1 MLKIVNVSKKY
12 KNNNVLKNINLEINK
27 GEVVSII
34 GKSGCGKS
42 TLLKCINRL
51 ETTDGG
57 NIYFDNI
64 DITEMN
70 ISDLRQKVGIVFQEY
85 NLFEHLTVLQNLTI
99 GLTKIK
105 KYSDIY
111 AKKEAMKLL
120 KKIGLEDKINS
131 YPDELSGGQ
140 KQRVAIAR
148 TLVMKPKLILLDEPT
163 SALDKE
169 MKKEVIKL
177 IIKMVKDDMT
187 LLIVSHEEEFVNKIS
202 DKIIHIQRSKVVIQ
216 DNIKK
221 KEIE

>member
-1 MLKIVNVSKKY
+1 MLRLVNVSKKY
-12 KNNNVLKNINLEINK
+12 NNNKVLKNINFEINQ

-51 ETTDGG
+51 ESIDNG
-57 NIYFDNI
+57 NIYFDSI

-70 ISDLRQKVGIVFQEY
+70 ILDLRQKVGIVFQEY

-111 AKKEAMKLL
+111 AKKEAMKIL

-131 YPDELSGGQ
+131 YPNELSGGQ

-169 MKKEVIKL
+169 MKKEVINL
-177 IIKMVKDDMT
+177 IMRMVKDDMT

-202 DKIIHIQRSKVVIQ
+202 DRIIYIQKGKAIIY

>member
-12 KNNNVLKNINLEINK
+12 KNNCVLKSINFEINK

-42 TLLKCINRL
+42 TLLKCINKL
-51 ETTDGG
+51 ETIDDG

-70 ISDLRQKVGIVFQEY
+70 ILDLRQKIGIVFQEY

-111 AKKEAMKLL
+111 AKKEAMKIL

-148 TLVMKPKLILLDEPT
+148 TLVMKPQLILLDEPT
-163 SALDKE
+163 SALDTE
-169 MKKEVIKL
+169 MKKEVINL
-177 IIKMVKDDMT
+177 ITRMVKDDMT

-202 DKIIHIQRSKVVIQ
+202 DKIIHIQRGKAVIH

>member
-12 KNNNVLKNINLEINK
+12 KNNDVLKNINFEIKK
-27 GEVVSII
+27 GEVISII

-51 ETTDGG
+51 EDIDTG
-57 NIYFDNI
+57 NIYFNDI

-70 ISDLRQKVGIVFQEY
+70 ILDLRQKVGIVFQEY

-105 KYSDIY
+105 KYSDVY
-111 AKKEAMKLL
+111 AKKEAINIL
-120 KKIGLEDKINS
+120 KKIGLSNKINN

-148 TLVMKPKLILLDEPT
+148 TLVMKPQLILLDEPT
-163 SALDKE
+163 SALDKD
-169 MKKEVIKL
+169 MKKEVINL
-177 IIKMVKDDMT
+177 IMRMAKDNIT
-187 LLIVSHEEEFVNKIS
+187 LLIVSHEEELVNRIS
-202 DKIIHIQRSKVVIQ
+202 DKIIHIKRGQAVI
-216 DNIKK
+216 DKNIKRK
-221 KEIE
+221 V

>member
-12 KNNNVLKNINLEINK
+12 KNNNVLKNINFEIKK
-27 GEVVSII
+27 GEVISII

-51 ETTDGG
+51 EDIDTG
-57 NIYFDNI
+57 NIYFNDV

-70 ISDLRQKVGIVFQEY
+70 ILELRQKVGIVFQEY

-99 GLTKIK
+99 GLTKVK
-105 KYSDIY
+105 KYSDAY
-111 AKKEAMKLL
+111 ARREAINIL
-120 KKIGLEDKINS
+120 KKIELDDKINN

-148 TLVMKPKLILLDEPT
+148 TLVMKPQLILLDEPT
-163 SALDKE
+163 SALDKD
-169 MKKEVIKL
+169 MKNEVINL
-177 IIKMVKDDMT
+177 IMRMAKDNMT

-202 DKIIHIQRSKVVIQ
+202 DKIIHIKRGKTIIEE
-216 DNIKK
+216 NIKRRD
-221 KEIE
+221 